1 MDVDKKSSAPA
12 AAPKKRVIRAFGT
25 YQAGLDGLRGYTI
38 FCTLLFHA
46 RLGPYEGFYLSLSL
60 FFSLSGFL
68 ITAILLDD
76 SERAGR
82 LDLVR
87 FGARRLRRITPAALA
102 GVVLA
107 IIFGAT
113 IATRSQAEQL
123 VGDLIGVVFYVV
135 NWTFIVTEQSYIDVF
150 SPPPQFSII
159 GRSLSRSSFTR

>member
-1 MDVDKKSSAPA
+1 MTAFADIPSFVLCFFTPAWAPT
-12 AAPKKRVIRAFGT
+12 KVFTCRCR
-25 YQAGLDGLRGYTI
+25 
-38 FCTLLFHA
+38 C
-46 RLGPYEGFYLSLSL
+46 S
-60 FFSLSGFL
+60 SLSGFL